1 MLDKIKKN
9 NTGVT
14 LIELLVAVTLFSV
27 IMLSA
32 TAIFKIMVEGQRNA
46 IAAQNAQESM
56 RYVFE
61 VMAKEIRMAQKSN
74 DECKINMN
82 FSVVCRDVATKEVLD
97 YSCDGSPFSVCESNG
112 GKCAVYKVYNTD
124 SNGEGDIL
132 YFKNKNADCVAYY
145 LVDGYLMVYRGGKT
159 ASTTPDEIKVSNLSF
174 NIIDD
179 EIGAFH
185 SIQPQVTMAMDIK
198 AAGKIMHQQAMK
210 MQTTISSR
218 YYE

>member
-9 NTGVT
+9 NTGTT

-56 RYVFE
+56 KYVFE
-61 VMAKEIRMAQKSN
+61 VMAKEVRMAQKSN
-74 DECKINMN
+74 DECRIEIG
-82 FSVVCRDVATKEVLD
+82 FSIPAT
-97 YSCDGSPFSVCESNG
+97 
-112 GKCAVYKVYNTD
+112 YKVYNVS

-132 YFKNKNADCVAYY
+132 YFKNKNTDCVAYY
-145 LVDGYLMVYRGGKT
+145 LADGYLMVYRGGEI
-159 ASTTPDEIKVSNLSF
+159 ASTTPSGIKVSNLKF
-174 NIIDD
+174 KIIDD
-179 EIGAFH
+179 LIDAFH
-185 SIQPQVTMAMDIK
+185 SVQPQVTMVMDIE
-198 AAGKIMHQQAMK
+198 AVGKIMHKQKMK